1 MLQLVTYK
9 IVAKPHYHPK
19 VPFMFNYNAK
29 TLNNNY
35 YASLWLVHGK
45 DGWLM
50 VRIMLQFD
58 YATRMKSQN

>member
-1 MLQLVTYK
+1 
-9 IVAKPHYHPK
+9 
-19 VPFMFNYNAK
+19 MFNYNAK